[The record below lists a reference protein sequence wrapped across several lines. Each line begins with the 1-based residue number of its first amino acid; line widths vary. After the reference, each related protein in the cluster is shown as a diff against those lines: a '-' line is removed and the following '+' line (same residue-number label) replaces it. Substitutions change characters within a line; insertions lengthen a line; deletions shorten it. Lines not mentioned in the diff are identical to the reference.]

1 MAISLDSIVKT
12 KHSAPPRIIVH
23 GAEKVGKSTL
33 FASADDC
40 IFIQTEDGLKGIDA
54 QAFPLAEN
62 LEQVFDAIHT
72 LQTEDHPFKVVVID
86 SADWLERLIHDQ
98 VCQDHGVKTIELAAG
113 GYGKGYAEAL
123 NYWRQILSMLDDL
136 NSRKGMVVAFI
147 CHSRLVT
154 VQDPENEPYDCWK
167 LKLHELKSGN
177 QGALSL
183 LSEWADI
190 IGFARKKVLV
200 KKQTSGDKHRAI
212 DGKQRELLLEGSP
225 AYLAG
230 NRYNLSPSIALEWAA
245 LEEEISNA

>member
-1 MAISLDSIVKT
+1 MAISLESIVKT

-33 FASADDC
+33 FASAEDC
-40 IFIQTEDGLKGIDA
+40 VFIQTEDGLKGIDA
-54 QAFPLAEN
+54 QAFPLAEK
-62 LEQVFDAIHT
+62 LDDAFEAIHT
-72 LQTEDHPFKVVVID
+72 LQTEDHPFKVLVID

-98 VCQDHGVKTIELAAG
+98 VCQDHGVKTIEMAAG
-113 GYGKGYAEAL
+113 GFGKGYGEAL

-136 NSRKGMVVAFI
+136 NSRKGMIVAFI
-147 CHSRLVT
+147 CHSRLVQ
-154 VQDPENEPYDCWK
+154 VSDPENEAYDSWK
-167 LKLHELKSGN
+167 LKLHEPKSGN

-200 KKQTSGDKHRAI
+200 KKSTTSDKHRAI

-225 AYLAG
+225 AFLAG
-230 NRYNLSPSIALEWAA
+230 NRYNLEPSIPLEWTA
-245 LEEEISNA
+245 LEEQINNA